1 MKEILT
7 KFLDTI
13 GWAYWVKI
21 TTEQPCCIY
30 YFGPF
35 LNVRE
40 AESAQPGFIE
50 DLQSEDAK
58 NIKVEIQRCQPGELT
73 IFDESSDS
81 SDFKP
86 ILAFE

>member
-1 MKEILT
+1 MKGILT

-21 TTEQPCCIY
+21 TTEQPYCIY

-35 LNVRE
+35 FNNQE
-40 AESAQPGFIE
+40 AKSAQPGFIE

-58 NIKVEIQRCQPGELT
+58 NIQVEIQRCQPEELT
-73 IFDESSDS
+73 IFDESSDNLNYNS
-81 SDFKP
+81 A
-86 ILAFE
+86 LAFK